1 VSGTGARAG
10 HLAIALLVS
19 LSAAAGCKPG
29 ERAPAPE
36 GRAKPVTIAVSPY
49 FSNAPLFIA
58 QEEGYF
64 IEEGLAVTL
73 QPPPVNTTSEVVP
86 ALAQGRIDAIAG
98 GLTIGMLNAMSLGA
112 HIRFVADKGRYAVD
126 GCSSAAMVAGRRL
139 LELGEVSSPADL
151 KGRRLGGSNS
161 SVSQY
166 FVDALLDS
174 LSLRP
179 EDVTRSALPPAATL
193 DALENGAVDFVL
205 ALEPWLTHLR
215 QAGHGV
221 LVPYERIIPDFQFAI
236 IAFGPTLLERDRD
249 AGSRFVRAYLRGV
262 RQYNQ
267 GKTARNVE
275 ILARATKMDRS
286 TLESLCWP
294 SIRDDGTI
302 AVGSVLRLQE
312 WARRKGLMDR
322 ALAESAFWDGSFVRA
337 AAGGRGDARAAGV
350 GSGVP

>member
-1 VSGTGARAG
+1 MRAR
-10 HLAIALLVS
+10 LAVALLVA
-19 LSAAAGCKPG
+19 LSAAPGCQPG
-29 ERAPAPE
+29 ERAPSRE
-36 GRAKPVTIAVSPY
+36 GRAKPITVAVSPY

-58 QEEGYF
+58 QEEGF
-64 IEEGLAVTL
+64 FSEEGLAVTL

-98 GLTIGMLNAMSLGA
+98 GLTIGMLNAISLGA
-112 HIRFVADKGRYAVD
+112 PIRFVADKGHYAA
-126 GCSSAAMVAGRRL
+126 GACTSAAMVAGRRL
-139 LELGEVSSPADL
+139 LGRGEVSSPADL

-174 LSLRP
+174 LNLRP

-215 QAGHGV
+215 QAGHAV
-221 LVPYERIIPDFQFAI
+221 IVPYERVIPDFQFAI

-275 ILARATKMDRS
+275 ILARATKMDRA

-294 SIRDDGTI
+294 SIRDDGAI
-302 AVGSVLRLQE
+302 AVESVLRLEE

-322 ALAESAFWDGSFVRA
+322 ALAESAFWDGSFVA
-337 AAGGRGDARAAGV
+337 AMAAGGSGAAHAAG
-350 GSGVP
+350 SDP